1 MPLCSHRRL
10 AYKDIGKSIANPL
23 TYLFHHS
30 SESIG
35 KSHQTYCIFGEK
47 IKNMKKG
54 FWYKQLYGVSYW
66 EITAVLIAYLLSA
79 SVYYITLEINSIGWK
94 KPGQPFLSLIDF
106 SLQLGSYSIKL
117 LFTLPVW
124 WLIFRKLK
132 HWKLT
137 SRLLMHLIT
146 LPVFVLSSWQVYY
159 ALLDYWSLPR
169 LRGVAQV
176 WDIYIPALL
185 YVLQFGIFHAY
196 QYYQENQQKQQLEAQ
211 LRETALKSELSALK
225 AQINPHFLCNV
236 FNTINATIPPEQ
248 EKTRRLIAE
257 LADLFRYQLRA
268 SQSDLVPLGDELDF
282 IKKYLHLE
290 KARFEDRLEVCI
302 EVEEDLLEHQVPP
315 MILQPLIE
323 NALKHGLASL
333 IEGGK
338 VTLRVKKQNN
348 QLHFL
353 IADTGVGIA
362 DKSAIFEKGTGL
374 SNTKLRLEKMYD
386 SILQITDNEPKGLRI
401 SFTLS

>member
-1 MPLCSHRRL
+1 
-10 AYKDIGKSIANPL
+10 
-23 TYLFHHS
+23 
-30 SESIG
+30 
-35 KSHQTYCIFGEK
+35 
-47 IKNMKKG
+47 MKKG
-54 FWYKQLYGVSYW
+54 FWHKQLYGVSYW

-79 SVYYITLEINSIGWK
+79 SVYYITLEINSIGFK
-94 KPGQPFLSLIDF
+94 KPGQPFLNLTDF
-106 SLQLGSYSIKL
+106 GIQLGSYALKL
-117 LFTLPVW
+117 ALTIPVW

-132 HWKLT
+132 HWKLKH
-137 SRLLMHLIT
+137 RLLIHLMT
-146 LPVFVLSSWQVYY
+146 LPIFVVVCQQVYY
-159 ALLDYWSLPR
+159 TILDYYAIPR
-169 LRGVAQV
+169 LRGAGQV

-211 LRETALKSELSALK
+211 LREAALKSELSALK
-225 AQINPHFLCNV
+225 AQINPHFLYNV

-338 VTLRVKKQNN
+338 VTLRIKKQNN